1 MLNKLIE
8 LWKRLLARLGLG
20 SARGGTRMEQPTERT
35 VTGVFTPG
43 PTQKD
48 IRPEEGFGLAIRN
61 GVDLLAKQ
69 WGQGDYEVSIKLEAT
84 VNVTNP
90 GEIGQYKAV
99 ISEP

>member
-1 MLNKLIE
+1 MLNRLIE
-8 LWKRLLARLGLG
+8 LWRRFLAWLGLG
-20 SARGGTRMEQPTERT
+20 PTRGGTQMDQPTGRN

-48 IRPEEGFGLAIRN
+48 ITPEEGFGLAIRN

-69 WGQGDYEVSIKLEAT
+69 WGKGDYEVSIKLEAT

>member
-1 MLNKLIE
+1 MLNRLIE
-8 LWKRLLARLGLG
+8 LWRRFLAWLGLG
-20 SARGGTRMEQPTERT
+20 SARGGTQMDQPTERT

-48 IRPEEGFGLAIRN
+48 MPAEEGFGLAIRN
-61 GVDLLAKQ
+61 GVDLLAEQ
-69 WGQGDYEVSIKLEAT
+69 WGRGDYEVSIKLEAT